1 MDALIGKHLRL
12 LDHRLL
18 WWLLAHQV
26 RDHRGRATGT
36 VREGWR
42 AKAMHELRVDK
53 AGLWRAQQRLRSQG
67 VIDCRPRQRNLRILG
82 AAFERKR

>member
-1 MDALIGKHLRL
+1 MEALTGKQLRL

-42 AKAMHELRVDK
+42 AKAMRELRVDK
-53 AGLWRAQQRLRSQG
+53 AGLWRAQQRLRTSG
-67 VIDCRPRQRNLRILG
+67 VIACKPRQRNLRILG
-82 AAFERKR
+82 EAFVSKR